1 MTARRLIDQ
10 PVHLGLGA
18 TTEVE
23 SGFRSSPDWYAD
35 YARRRSRDGAEG
47 RLVTL
52 HKFRE
57 SWGVWEMH
65 PHGTELVVCIAGQIT
80 LHQRNDDGSEAAIAL
95 GPGEYAINAPGVW
108 RTADVPGEATV
119 LFVTAG
125 EGTEHCPR

>member
-1 MTARRLIDQ
+1 MAGRKLSDQ

-18 TTEVE
+18 TAEVE
-23 SGFRSSPDWYAD
+23 PIFTGSPDWYAD
-35 YARRRSRDGAEG
+35 YSRRHSRDEAEG

-65 PHGTELVVCIAGQIT
+65 PHGTELVICIAGQIT
-80 LHQRNDDGSEAAIAL
+80 LHQRHPDGIEEAIAL

-108 RTADVPGEATV
+108 HTADVPGEATV

-125 EGTEHCPR
+125 EGTEHRPR